1 MENIKSQSR
10 TLLAAAISM
19 AVLSPTQAIEFY
31 SAGIEGTFDS
41 QISIGSSWRV
51 EDRNENLTTV
61 NTDDGGLNYSKG
73 DAISQILKGSHDL
86 QLTYENYGA
95 FVRGK
100 YWYDYAQSENGVNHG
115 QSSDGLV
122 ASNGPLDDSEFDGLS
137 KFSGAEILDAFV
149 YGEFDLLD
157 MPLDVRLGKQVVSWG
172 ESTFIRGGINAINPV
187 DVASFRRP
195 GAEIKEGLIP
205 VNMAYAN
212 LGVNDV
218 LSVEA
223 FYQLGSQETV
233 IPGCGTYFTTND
245 YVPQGCNGVTTQAGV
260 LPRGEDVKAKSD
272 GQYGV
277 AMRLVTEVLGGTE
290 FGLYAMNIHSR
301 LPIASATISAA
312 GALQDGKSIG
322 YRVVYPE
329 DSQLFGLS
337 FATNVG
343 SVALSGEVSHKKDV
357 ALQIEDGQLITAALT
372 SGPTGSGAPGSAH
385 GAVLG
390 SMGSSE
396 LDGMFQAAWD
406 ESITTGEAV
415 DVDGFEKHDVTQV
428 QVTAIKLFNQVGPID
443 RIVFVGEAG
452 YTFVHEFDG
461 EDDAIRLNTSIE
473 DITEEA
479 WGYRARVTSYFADVI
494 AGVNLSPGI
503 SYNKDVKGYAPQP
516 GGAFSEGVER
526 IGINLKAD
534 YMSTYNAAISYT
546 QYSGGEDNKL
556 GDRDFAAITLGMSF

>member
-1 MENIKSQSR
+1 MKNIKPQGK
-10 TLLAAAISM
+10 TLLAAAISI
-19 AVLSPTQAIEFY
+19 AAISPAQAIDFY

-41 QISIGSSWRV
+41 QVSIGSSWRV
-51 EDRNENLTTV
+51 ENRNEDLTTV

-73 DAISQILKGSHDL
+73 DAISQIFKGSHDL
-86 QLTYENYGA
+86 QLSYENYGA

-115 QSSDGLV
+115 QTSDGLV
-122 ASNGPLDDSEFDGLS
+122 ASNGTLDDSEYDDLS

-149 YGEFDLLD
+149 YGEFDVLD

-212 LGVNDV
+212 LGINDS

-223 FYQLGSQETV
+223 FYQLGFQETV

-245 YVPQGCNGVTTQAGV
+245 YVPQGCNGVTTRAGV
-260 LPRGEDVKAKSD
+260 MPRGEDEKAKSD
-272 GQYGV
+272 GQFGV
-277 AMRLVTEVLGGTE
+277 AMRFVSEALGDTE

-312 GALQDGKSIG
+312 GALQDGSKIG

-329 DSQLFGLS
+329 DTQLFGLS

-357 ALQIEDGQLITAALT
+357 ALQIEDNQLITAALT
-372 SGPTGSGAPGSAH
+372 SGPTGSGAPGSTHA
-385 GAVLG
+385 AVLG
-390 SMGSSE
+390 IMGSSE

-406 ESITTGEAV
+406 ESIATGETV
-415 DVDGFEKHDVTQV
+415 DVNGYEKHDVTQV

-461 EDDAIRLNTSIE
+461 DDDAVRLNTSIE

-479 WGYRARVTSYFADVI
+479 WGYRARLTSYFSDVF

-503 SYNKDVKGYAPQP
+503 SFNKDVKGYAPQP

-526 IGINLKAD
+526 IGINVKAD
-534 YMSTYNAAISYT
+534 YMSTYTAAISYT

-556 GDRDFAAITLGMSF
+556 ADRDFASITLGMSF